1 MTEPLLSSVSQL
13 RRATA
18 LIRSGEPSKYLV
30 ATPLLE

>member
-1 MTEPLLSSVSQL
+1 MTEPLLSSVSPL

-18 LIRSGEPSKYLV
+18 LTRAGELSKYLV